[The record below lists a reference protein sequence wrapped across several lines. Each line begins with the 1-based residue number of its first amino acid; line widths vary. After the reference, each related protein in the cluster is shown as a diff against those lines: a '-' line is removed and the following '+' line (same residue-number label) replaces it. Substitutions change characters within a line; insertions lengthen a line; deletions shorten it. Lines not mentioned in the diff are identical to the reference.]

1 MKIIKLGNGREI
13 RLYSYEDA
21 VKNKEPVGR
30 YLIDLKRRFLD
41 PALEL
46 FGLLEEPAEDK
57 RRRDELVLIIISWS
71 ISIGFAVWLL
81 GHIKIK

>member
-1 MKIIKLGNGREI
+1 MKIIKLLNGREI
-13 RLYSYEDA
+13 RLYSREDA

-30 YLIDLKRRFLD
+30 YLVDLKRRYLD

-46 FGLLEEPAEDK
+46 LGLLKEPTKEEERKA
-57 RRRDELVLIIISWS
+57 ELVLILLSWS

-81 GHIKIK
+81 KHIRL

>member
-30 YLIDLKRRFLD
+30 YLVDLKRRFLD
-41 PALEL
+41 PVLGL
-46 FGLLEEPAEDK
+46 LGLLEEPTKEEERKAE
-57 RRRDELVLIIISWS
+57 LMLIIISWS
-71 ISIGFAVWLL
+71 ISIGFAAWLL
-81 GHIKIK
+81 SHIKL